1 MPLFAG
7 ESNYPRQQAKIDD
20 FGHYEPDHNEVL
32 VTNIDAEKKEAD
44 LVWTAKVMLRLE
56 FENDDYVLS

>member
-44 LVWTAKVMLRLE
+44 LV
-56 FENDDYVLS
+56 

>member
-1 MPLFAG
+1 M
-7 ESNYPRQQAKIDD
+7 QK
-20 FGHYEPDHNEVL
+20 
-32 VTNIDAEKKEAD
+32 KKEAD